1 MGDDV
6 NRQIL
11 LKRRPEGLVQRDDF
25 ESAEGPMPEPAD
37 GEVLVRTDWLGID
50 ATVRTWLSKAE
61 GYIPPVEIGEVV
73 RCSGI
78 GTVLRVAQREG
89 SRRRARRHADRL
101 AGVRRRRRRPDAH
114 DRAGRRRP
122 IRWRRSACSAAAGM
136 TAYVGLTEIGKPQAG
151 ETVVVSAAAGGTGSI
166 AVQIAKILGCRVIGI
181 AGTDEKCRWLVD
193 ELGIDGA
200 INHRTDDLAAR
211 LKELCP
217 KRVDVFFDNTGGP
230 ILDAVLGRLAN
241 NGRVVLCGAISS
253 YNDAHK
259 PPGPA
264 NYLNLI
270 SRRGRMQGF
279 ISWDYW
285 GRWAEITEQLEKWM
299 FEGKLMHREH
309 VFDGLDAAPGRAQR
323 HVHRREHRQDREST
337 RQLSWAAE
345 RVCRSST
352 GAAQTKSRHT
362 YAKPSRRSC
371 PQRRVVRLA
380 PGETAFGR

>member
-1 MGDDV
+1 MGETV

-11 LKRRPEGLVQRDDF
+11 LKRRPEGLVAHDDF
-25 ESAEGPMPEPAD
+25 EATEGALPEPAD

-78 GTVLRVAQREG
+78 GTVLQSRSAKVPEG
-89 SRRRARRHADRL
+89 SVVATLTGWQEYATVGDDPMLTTVL
-101 AGVRRRRRRPDAH
+101 AEGSDPLAALSVF
-114 DRAGRRRP
+114 G
-122 IRWRRSACSAAAGM
+122 AAGL
-136 TAYVGLTEIGKPQAG
+136 TAYVGLTEIGNAEVG

-166 AVQIAKILGCRVIGI
+166 AVQIAKILGCRVVGI
-181 AGTDEKCRWLVD
+181 AGTDEKCKWLVE

-200 INHRTDDLAAR
+200 INHRTDDVAAR

-230 ILDAVLGRLAN
+230 ILDAVLSRLAN

-299 FEGKLMHREH
+299 FDGKLTHREH
-309 VFDGLDAAPGRAQR
+309 VFEGLDAAPDA
-323 HVHRREHRQDREST
+323 
-337 RQLSWAAE
+337 LNAMF
-345 RVCRSST
+345 T
-352 GAAQTKSRHT
+352 GDNIGKT
-362 YAKPSRRSC
+362 
-371 PQRRVVRLA
+371 VVRVS
-380 PGETAFGR
+380 

>member
-1 MGDDV
+1 MSAAT

-25 ESAEGPMPEPAD
+25 ESVDGTRPEPVD
-37 GEVLVRTDWLGID
+37 GEALVRTDWLGID

-78 GTVLRVAQREG
+78 GTVLQSRSAKVPEG
-89 SRRRARRHADRL
+89 SLVATLTGWQEYAVVGDDPMLTTVL
-101 AGVRRRRRRPDAH
+101 AEGSDPLAALTVF
-114 DRAGRRRP
+114 G
-122 IRWRRSACSAAAGM
+122 AAGM
-136 TAYVGLTEIGKPQAG
+136 TAYVGLIDIGNATAG

-166 AVQIAKILGCRVIGI
+166 VVQIAKILGCRVVGI
-181 AGTDEKCRWLVD
+181 AGTDEKCKWLVD

-200 INHRTDDLAAR
+200 INHRTDDLAAK

-253 YNDAHK
+253 YNDARK

-299 FEGKLMHREH
+299 FERKLVHREH
-309 VFDGLDAAPGRAQR
+309 IFDGLDTAPDA
-323 HVHRREHRQDREST
+323 
-337 RQLSWAAE
+337 LNAMF
-345 RVCRSST
+345 T
-352 GAAQTKSRHT
+352 GENVGKI
-362 YAKPSRRSC
+362 
-371 PQRRVVRLA
+371 VVRVS
-380 PGETAFGR
+380 